1 MRGQLKVEL
10 RVDQADKADAT
21 MEFRQTARHF
31 GSDKATERVAGE
43 KYIAVTLCKDLINGC
58 PDEYAEIC
66 SGIDHLPPLWI
77 LHHLKAD
84 LMVKRGAELRLQR
97 RVTIGGRQKEY
108 QRSQGGC
115 YRRRAKLPPDLGNEH
130 GWGRVQ
136 FQPVDGESRAKRL
149 LNQAPELKCRER
161 ISTRFVPRHVR
172 LKRSPADDGRP
183 GMGHRVVDTRIARCR
198 GWDDGGGE
206 YFVARGIQRRKLALI
221 EAHEGL
227 DIRFEASEPG
237 ERIEYAK
244 LCGAHSPR
252 QVLGKRGLKVGFEC
266 RALCTARHHVGNQGT
281 HVLALAAGDHR
292 DVRNIDATA

>member
-115 YRRRAKLPPDLGNEH
+115 YRRRAKLPLDLGNEH

-161 ISTRFVPRHVR
+161 ISTR
-172 LKRSPADDGRP
+172 
-183 GMGHRVVDTRIARCR
+183 
-198 GWDDGGGE
+198 
-206 YFVARGIQRRKLALI
+206 FVARGIQRRKLALI